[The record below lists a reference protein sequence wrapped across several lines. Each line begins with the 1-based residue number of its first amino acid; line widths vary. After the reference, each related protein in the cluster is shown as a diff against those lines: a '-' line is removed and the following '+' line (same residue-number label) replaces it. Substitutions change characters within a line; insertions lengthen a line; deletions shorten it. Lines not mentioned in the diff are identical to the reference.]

1 MSPFQEELKKQEEEI
16 TQKTMAVLLSFGT
29 AVNDAGGRI
38 MDEHWMKSVTAWDF
52 LRLLVK
58 NDVRFV
64 YEKPLEILRPVDP

>member
-1 MSPFQEELKKQEEEI
+1 
-16 TQKTMAVLLSFGT
+16 MAVLLSFGT